1 MKIYGLSDEEF
12 EAPDQIDLVRQ
23 ARKGSACNLPGKNGQ
38 IKPIIRST
46 AERRRIRKSLK
57 AKERR
62 LNNVKI

>member
-12 EAPDQIDLVRQ
+12 EAPDQLDLIRQ
-23 ARKGSACNLPGKNGQ
+23 ARKGSAGNLPGKGGE

-46 AERRRIRKSLK
+46 VERRRIRKSLK

-62 LNNVKI
+62 NNTIKI